1 MKRTFNMN
9 EQFLYYK
16 RSLKGC
22 RLVSI
27 LTSGLVLVGATVLTL
42 AVFPTAHAQTVQTQD
57 QLNAI
62 ESITANQQGSLTILQ
77 FRMKAPLK
85 AAPGGF
91 SIANP
96 ARIAL
101 DFPKT
106 TNATGSNSIE
116 VGQGELRSIN
126 VVQAG
131 ERSRVVLNLKR
142 TVAYQTSIQDNM
154 LTVTLDAGASA
165 IAQAATPVASRF
177 AEGRDIQQGHALRDI
192 DFRRGQNGEG
202 RVIVDLSDSDTGVDI
217 RTQGK
222 TIILEFLKA
231 SLPQNLRRRLDVADF
246 GTPVKIISAFQQGDN
261 VRMVIEPTGLWEHN
275 AYQSDNRFVLE
286 VRPIKEDPNK
296 LVQGSGKEY
305 KGEKLSL
312 NFQNIEVRAL
322 LQVIADFTNLN
333 IIASES
339 VTGNITLR
347 LKDVP
352 WDQALDIIMQAKGLD
367 MRKNGN
373 VVLIAPRDELNTKE
387 KLEFEA
393 KQQIAELEPLRTESF
408 QLSYQKAENFKKIL
422 TDDKQ
427 RILSK
432 RGSAVLDPRTNQLF
446 IQDIPSKLEEIRKL
460 IQKIDIPTRQVLIEA
475 RVVQADDG
483 FSRNLGAKLGFTD
496 LSQNSS
502 TAGYGGRNRVAFTGN
517 YLGVGEQTGQAAV
530 TDGSYIPDTQFVSL
544 PAAALGGASP
554 GSLAISLFKRGATKF
569 LNLELSALEGDNRG
583 KVVSSPRVVTGDNVE
598 ALIEQGEEIPYQ
610 EASSSGA
617 TTISFKKA
625 VLSLKVTP
633 QITPEGNVILKVYV
647 NKDSR
652 GALAGGVPAI
662 NTKKVQTE
670 VLVENGGTVVIGG
683 IYEQTDR
690 DDVNK
695 VPFFG
700 DIPVLGYLFK
710 NTSKIATKTELL
722 IFITPRVLSDRLG
735 SIQ

>member
-1 MKRTFNMN
+1 MKRNLKMT
-9 EQFLYYK
+9 EQILCAKLYAK
-16 RSLKGC
+16 RFVVAGLTTSAMIFSGASTL
-22 RLVSI
+22 I
-27 LTSGLVLVGATVLTL
+27 LAPTSA
-42 AVFPTAHAQTVQTQD
+42 AYAQEEA
-57 QLNAI
+57 NAI
-62 ESITANQQGSLTILQ
+62 ESIVANQQGALTILRIQ
-77 FRMKAPLK
+77 MKAPLK
-85 AAPGGF
+85 APPGGF

-101 DFPKT
+101 DFPGT
-106 TNATGSNSIE
+106 TNALGKNLLEIS
-116 VGQGELRSIN
+116 QGELRNIN

-142 TVAYQTSIQDNM
+142 TVSYQTSIQGNV
-154 LTVTLDAGASA
+154 LTVTLDAGTP
-165 IAQAATPVASRF
+165 AATLAAAPVATRF
-177 AEGRDIQQGHALRDI
+177 AEGRDTKQGHALREI
-192 DFRRGQNGEG
+192 DFRRGQEGEG
-202 RVIVDLSDSDTGVDI
+202 RIIVDLSDSDTGVDI
-217 RTQGK
+217 RTQGQ
-222 TIILEFLKA
+222 TIVLEFLKT
-231 SLPQNLRRRLDVADF
+231 SLPQSLRRRLDVGDF
-246 GTPVKIISAFQQGDN
+246 ATPVRSINTFQQGDN

-286 VRPIKEDPNK
+286 VKPIKEDPNK
-296 LVQGSGKEY
+296 LVQGSRKDY

-333 IIASES
+333 IIASETVS
-339 VTGNITLR
+339 GNITLR

-387 KLEFEA
+387 KLEFES
-393 KQQIAELEPLRTESF
+393 KQQISELEPVRTESF

-446 IQDIPSKLEEIRKL
+446 IQDIPSKLEEIRNL
-460 IQKIDIPTRQVLIEA
+460 IAKVDVPTRQVLIEA

-483 FSRNLGAKLGFTD
+483 FSRNLGAKLGFVHGSNTTPGTAIGGGGTRFAVAGTTTGTTA
-496 LSQNSS
+496 LTGGS
-502 TAGYGGRNRVAFTGN
+502 TP
-517 YLGVGEQTGQAAV
+517 AAADS
-530 TDGSYIPDTQFVSL
+530 TFVSL
-544 PAAALGGASP
+544 PAGAVNGFSP
-554 GSLAISLFKRGATKF
+554 GQFAVSIFGSSLTRF
-569 LNLELSALEGDNRG
+569 LNLELTALEGDNRG
-583 KVVSSPRVVTGDNVE
+583 KVISSPRVVTGDNIE
-598 ALIEQGEEIPYQ
+598 ALIEQGEEIPYT

-617 TTISFKKA
+617 TTVSFKKA

-633 QITPEGNVILKVYV
+633 QITPEGNVMLKVFI

-652 GALAGGVPAI
+652 GALAGGIPAI

-683 IYEQTDR
+683 IYEQNDR
-690 DDVNK
+690 DDVTK
-695 VPFFG
+695 VPLFG

-710 NTSKIATKTELL
+710 NTTRVATKTELL
-722 IFITPRVLSDRLG
+722 IFITPKVLSDRLG
-735 SIQ
+735 SVQ